1 MTNDGTT
8 LFQCRAATELE
19 RRRLTPAAS
28 SSHVNVAG
36 EPFAARGSLWNC
48 FYLYCFPYF
57 LNQLFSSYPQICCWG
72 LFRWGIL
79 FARVPSLYSRYTPF
93 LCLSSDSPYG
103 QRIVAEGLLR
113 RGDEAKVIFDFCCLF
128 LLSPKSNVI
137 APLLSHYRRE
147 GGNPSMGEGR
157 QAMIPEQ
164 GDGWDYGTR

>member
-1 MTNDGTT
+1 MSCSD
-8 LFQCRAATELE
+8 RV
-19 RRRLTPAAS
+19 RTPS
-28 SSHVNVAG
+28 
-36 EPFAARGSLWNC
+36 PDARGLVVSR
-48 FYLYCFPYF
+48 
-57 LNQLFSSYPQICCWG
+57 QCCWRTIRG
-72 LFRWGIL
+72 AWFALDLFLFVLFPLLSQSTIFVVSPDLLRWVIL

-113 RGDEAKVIFDFCCLF
+113 RGDKAKVIFDFCCLF

-137 APLLSHYRRE
+137 APLLSHYRRDS
-147 GGNPSMGEGR
+147 GNPSMGEGR